1 MEFEV
6 VKDNFAKALSI
17 VNKAISAKA
26 SLPILSNVLISE
38 DNKRLKITATDLDR
52 SIITWVGAK
61 ITDEASTTIPA
72 KPLLGF
78 VSSLNDE
85 KIKGTIVKD
94 TLKLETKTTKAS
106 FNGVSSKD
114 FPTLDYK
121 LSDNYFEIP
130 TGVLKRAVEE
140 TYFSASADD
149 SKPAWTGILFN
160 VVDGSLHIVALDG
173 YRMSKKEVT
182 IDAGIKNFNN
192 NFTKVIV
199 PAKNLLEVV
208 RLASNQ
214 DTIKVDVQDKK
225 SVVLFY
231 MEDVLFVSK
240 MLDGEFPE
248 YNAAIPT
255 NTVVEFEISSEKLSN
270 ALKLASVFAQE
281 QNAIRLS
288 IKVSDNLIT
297 VLSDNVELGANTLD
311 IPVDSLKGED
321 LDIAF
326 NAKYILDYL
335 TNVPSE
341 TLIIKCS
348 GQSSPAIFIPK
359 GREDYIHVAVPLNPY
374 W

>member
-6 VKDNFAKALSI
+6 VKENFAKALSV

-26 SLPILSNVLISE
+26 SLPILSNVLISQ
-38 DNKRLKITATDLDR
+38 DNKRLKIVATDLDK

-61 ITDEASTTIPA
+61 ITGDASTTIPA

-85 KIKGTIVKD
+85 KITGKIEKD
-94 TLKLETKTTKAS
+94 TLKLKTNTTEAS

-114 FPTLDYK
+114 FPTLDYE

-140 TYFSASADD
+140 TYFSASTDD

-160 VVDGSLHIVALDG
+160 VVDKNLHIVALDG
-173 YRMSKKEVT
+173 YRLSKKEVL
-182 IDAGIKNFNN
+182 IDTGIKNFKG
-192 NFTKVIV
+192 NFTKVII

-208 RLASNQ
+208 RLASNEE
-214 DTIKVDVQDKK
+214 TIKIDIQDKR
-225 SVVLFY
+225 SVALFY
-231 MEDVLFVSK
+231 VEDILFVSK
-240 MLDGEFPE
+240 VLDGDFPD
-248 YNAAIPT
+248 YNAAIPKDI
-255 NTVVEFEISSEKLSN
+255 VVEFEVSAETLAN

-288 IKVSDNLIT
+288 IKAKDSVVT
-297 VLSDNVELGANTLD
+297 VLSDNVELGANKLD
-311 IPVDSLKGED
+311 ISVDSVKGDD

-335 TNVPSE
+335 TNVPSD

-348 GQSSPAIFIPK
+348 GQSSPAVFIPK